1 MKLIVTD
8 REYRRLNIIALNA
21 GFSLRELEENM
32 SEADREIYHVQH
44 DMKESMIE
52 VNEEYVMDI
61 LGLYE
66 KYVPVLTPMF
76 TGIFQT
82 LGLVAQDFEKLFN
95 DWNNKIA
102 VRIEERKHK
111 VVLKK
116 TGLSKKDILKAAET
130 MEDKI

>member
-21 GFSLRELEENM
+21 GFSLKELEENM
-32 SEADREIYHVQH
+32 SEADKELYHVQH
-44 DMKESMIE
+44 GMKESMIE
-52 VNEEYVMDI
+52 VDEEYVMDI

-102 VRIEERKHK
+102 TRIEARKHK

>member
-8 REYRRLNIIALNA
+8 KEYRRLNIIALNA

-52 VNEEYVMDI
+52 VDEEYVMDI

-66 KYVPVLTPMF
+66 KYIPVLTPMF

-102 VRIEERKHK
+102 ARIKARKNK

-116 TGLSKKDILKAAET
+116 TGLSKKDILKAAEE
-130 MEDKI
+130 MEIKI

>member
-32 SEADREIYHVQH
+32 SEADRELYHVHH
-44 DMKESMIE
+44 DMKESMLE
-52 VNEEYVMDI
+52 VDEEYIMDI

-66 KYVPVLTPMF
+66 KYIPVLTPMF

-102 VRIEERKHK
+102 ARIKARKHK

-116 TGLSKKDILKAAET
+116 TGLSNKDILKAAEE
-130 MEDKI
+130 MEIKI